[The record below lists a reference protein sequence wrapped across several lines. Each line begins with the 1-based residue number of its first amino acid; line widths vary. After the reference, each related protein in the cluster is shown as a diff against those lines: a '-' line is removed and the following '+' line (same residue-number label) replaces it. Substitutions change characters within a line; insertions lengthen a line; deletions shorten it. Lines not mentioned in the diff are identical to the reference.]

1 VHKKTA
7 TLAVGF
13 SFCCL
18 CFFFIFVW
26 FVPKVV
32 VLECYYF
39 RFWGFL
45 FRCEPKDFQQFSG
58 YFRAWP
64 LCFLLHLGIWQSR
77 ELFTL
82 LFYDFRKLLFVGQLL
97 VLLLLFIVVV
107 VAAGH
112 ISAGSNNMTRRSGR
126 QSMNCKRLK
135 KSLLLSN
142 YNQI

>member
-1 VHKKTA
+1 V
-7 TLAVGF
+7 
-13 SFCCL
+13 
-18 CFFFIFVW
+18 
-26 FVPKVV
+26 
-32 VLECYYF
+32 
-39 RFWGFL
+39 
-45 FRCEPKDFQQFSG
+45 
-58 YFRAWP
+58 
-64 LCFLLHLGIWQSR
+64 GIWQSR

>member
-1 VHKKTA
+1 MVFVHKKTA

-13 SFCCL
+13 SFCFL
-18 CFFFIFVW
+18 CFFIFAR

-142 YNQI
+142 